1 MTTNWSVLFS
11 WFKRMA
17 SLGIYL
23 FVLFELIAGY
33 DRTKYCRPI
42 KFVST
47 SFSFMIVVVGTPE
60 GYISFL
66 LQKRIYI
73 YIRKNSLYINIA
85 QKLKWNAV
93 HYFLSSYIINFMI
106 FLVSYVR
113 YPFDSFCF
121 KLLMD
126 FFVQKSCTIWS
137 YIVCVC
143 PHRTQYLFWFQTI
156 LKKINIYFCIGISM
170 GTTVRWNAY
179 TV

>member
-23 FVLFELIAGY
+23 FILFELIAGC
-33 DRTKYCRPI
+33 DRTKYHRPI

-47 SFSFMIVVVGTPE
+47 SSSFMIVVVGTPQ
-60 GYISFL
+60 GYISFYCI
-66 LQKRIYI
+66 KENIYT
-73 YIRKNSLYINIA
+73 YIA

-93 HYFLSSYIINFMI
+93 YYFLSSYIINFMI

>member
-1 MTTNWSVLFS
+1 MPPYQVCFNFIFFHDRSSWYSRRIHQLFTA
-11 WFKRMA
+11 K
-17 SLGIYL
+17 
-23 FVLFELIAGY
+23 EN
-33 DRTKYCRPI
+33 
-42 KFVST
+42 
-47 SFSFMIVVVGTPE
+47 
-60 GYISFL
+60 
-66 LQKRIYI
+66 I
-73 YIRKNSLYINIA
+73 YIRKISLYINIA